1 MKSKYGSVL
10 KLKKQGLDKAEQNLS
25 QAKQRQQE
33 NELAF
38 QNASLECASLVLP
51 QNGNAQMLKQSLEML
66 EIARG
71 VKQRAKEKLE
81 LSQKEVLHY
90 QNLYKRASLDYEKI
104 KYLQSEEL
112 KAMQKRLKKEEE
124 KFLDEIAISRHFY
137 GAKDE

>member
-1 MKSKYGSVL
+1 MKSKYSSVL
-10 KLKKQGLDKAEQNLS
+10 KVKKQGLDKAEQNLS
-25 QAKQRQQE
+25 QAKQRQAQ

-38 QNASLECASLVLP
+38 QNASLECANFVLP
-51 QNGNAQMLKQSLEML
+51 QNGNTQMLKQSLEML
-66 EIARG
+66 EIARN
-71 VKQRAKEKLE
+71 VKERAKEKLE

-90 QNLYKRASLDYEKI
+90 QTLYKRASLDYEKI
-104 KYLQSEEL
+104 KYLQSEEF

>member
-1 MKSKYGSVL
+1 MKSKYSSVL
-10 KLKKQGLDKAEQNLS
+10 KVKKQGLDKAEQNLS
-25 QAKQRQQE
+25 KAKQRQAQ

-38 QNASLECASLVLP
+38 QNASLECANFALP
-51 QNGNAQMLKQSLEML
+51 QNGNTQMLKQSLEML
-66 EIARG
+66 EIARS
-71 VKQRAKEKLE
+71 VKERAKEKLE

-90 QNLYKRASLDYEKI
+90 QTLYKRASLDYEKI
-104 KYLQSEEL
+104 KYLQSEEF